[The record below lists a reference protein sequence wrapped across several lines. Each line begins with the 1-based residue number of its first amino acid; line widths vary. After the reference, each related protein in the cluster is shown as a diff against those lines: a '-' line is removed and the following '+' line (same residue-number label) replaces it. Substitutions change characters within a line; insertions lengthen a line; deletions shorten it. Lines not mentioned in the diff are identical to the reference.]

1 MRMFKNRIFKI
12 CFLLI
17 IISSAVSCKK
27 YLDVTPDNVATID
40 FDEATLRPV
49 VVVWEMKIH
58 EHSRTNP
65 WVAVSSLKARKKIE

>member
-1 MRMFKNRIFKI
+1 M
-12 CFLLI
+12 
-17 IISSAVSCKK
+17 
-27 YLDVTPDNVATID
+27 ATID